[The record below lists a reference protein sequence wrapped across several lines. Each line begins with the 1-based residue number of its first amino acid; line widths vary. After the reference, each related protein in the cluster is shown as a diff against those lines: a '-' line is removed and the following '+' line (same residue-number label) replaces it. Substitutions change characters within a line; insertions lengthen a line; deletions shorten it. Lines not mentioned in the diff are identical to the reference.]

1 MESPNLKMEP
11 ANSKYD
17 FHLDVKYGPL
27 ETIDVNEIVRTNKPW
42 FNQTL
47 SQVNGSV
54 LRVGIVQG
62 EFHWHKH
69 EEEDELF
76 FVLSGKLFVDTERG
90 NFELGP
96 NEGVTVPKG
105 VLHRTR
111 ALEQTVMLMVE
122 NAGIQPAGD

>member
-1 MESPNLKMEP
+1 MQEVKPDYHFNLDIKF
-11 ANSKYD
+11 A
-17 FHLDVKYGPL
+17 PL
-27 ETIDVNEIVRTNKPW
+27 ETIDVNAIVASCRDEW

-47 SQVNGSV
+47 TQVNGSV
-54 LRVGIVQG
+54 MRVGIIRG

-69 EEEDELF
+69 DDDDELF

-111 ALEQTVMLMVE
+111 APEKVVMLMVE

>member
-1 MESPNLKMEP
+1 MTEQQQQYHFN
-11 ANSKYD
+11 
-17 FHLDVKYGPL
+17 LDVKYKPL
-27 ETIDVNEIVRTNKPW
+27 ETIDVNAVVAKCQYEW

-47 SQVNGSV
+47 TQVNGSV
-54 LRVGIVQG
+54 VRVGIIHG

-69 EEEDELF
+69 DDDDELF
-76 FVLSGKLFVDTERG
+76 FVLSGKLFVDTEQG

-111 ALEQTVMLMVE
+111 APEKVVMLMVE

>member
-1 MESPNLKMEP
+1 MQEMNPDYHFNLDIKF
-11 ANSKYD
+11 AS
-17 FHLDVKYGPL
+17 L
-27 ETIDVNEIVRTNKPW
+27 ETIDVNAIVASCHDEW

-47 SQVNGSV
+47 AQVNGSV
-54 LRVGIVQG
+54 VRVGIIHG

-69 EEEDELF
+69 DDDDELF

-105 VLHRTR
+105 ILHRTR
-111 ALEQTVMLMVE
+111 APEKVVILMVE

>member
-1 MESPNLKMEP
+1 MEATPD
-11 ANSKYD
+11 YR
-17 FHLDVKYGPL
+17 FHLDIKYAPL
-27 ETIDVNEIVRTNKPW
+27 EKIDVNDVIAKCTDPW

-47 SQVNGSV
+47 SQINGSV
-54 LRVGIVQG
+54 LRIGIVQG

-69 EEEDELF
+69 EDDDELF
-76 FVLSGKLFVDTERG
+76 YVLSGRLFVDTEGG

-96 NEGVTVPKG
+96 NEGVTVPRG

-111 ALEQTVMLMVE
+111 AMEKTVMLMIE

>member
-1 MESPNLKMEP
+1 MAETPDYKFN
-11 ANSKYD
+11 
-17 FHLDVKYGPL
+17 LDVKFAPL
-27 ETIDVNEIVRTNKPW
+27 EKIDVNDVVEQCKEQW

-54 LRVGIVQG
+54 LRIGIVQG

-69 EEEDELF
+69 DDNDELF
-76 FVLSGKLFVDTERG
+76 YVLSGHLFVDTERG

-96 NEGVTVPKG
+96 NEGVTVPRG

-111 ALEQTVMLMVE
+111 APEKVVMLMVE
-122 NAGIQPAGD
+122 NAGILPAGD

>member
-1 MESPNLKMEP
+1 MDERPSYNFNLDI
-11 ANSKYD
+11 KYA
-17 FHLDVKYGPL
+17 PL
-27 ETIDVNEIVRTNKPW
+27 EKIDLNAVVAANKEQW

-47 SQVNGSV
+47 TQINGSV
-54 LRVGIVQG
+54 LRVGIIHG

-69 EEEDELF
+69 DNDDELF
-76 FVLSGKLFVDTERG
+76 YVVSGTLYVDTERG

-105 VLHRTR
+105 VMHRTR
-111 ALEQTVMLMVE
+111 APEQVVMLMVE

>member
-1 MESPNLKMEP
+1 MSERPDYKFNLDI
-11 ANSKYD
+11 KYA
-17 FHLDVKYGPL
+17 PL
-27 ETIDVNEIVRTNKPW
+27 EKIDVNKVVAQNSEQW

-47 SQVNGSV
+47 SKINDSV
-54 LRVGIVQG
+54 LRIGIVQG

-69 EEEDELF
+69 ESDDELF
-76 FVLSGKLFVDTERG
+76 YVISGKLFVDTEQG

-96 NEGVTVPKG
+96 NEGVTVPRG

-111 ALEQTVMLMVE
+111 AEEKTVMLMIE

>member
-1 MESPNLKMEP
+1 MSSERLP
-11 ANSKYD
+11 YD
-17 FHLDVKYGPL
+17 LHLDVKFAPL
-27 ETIDVNEIVRTNKPW
+27 ETIDLNEIVAANKPW

-47 SQVNGSV
+47 SKINGSV
-54 LRVGIVQG
+54 RRVGIVEG

-69 EEEDELF
+69 EEDDELF

-96 NEGVTVPKG
+96 NQGVTVPKG

-111 ALEQTVMLMVE
+111 APEKTVVLMVE
-122 NAGIQPAGD
+122 NAGIQLEGN

>member
-1 MESPNLKMEP
+1 MDAPASPYTFN
-11 ANSKYD
+11 
-17 FHLDVKYGPL
+17 LDVKFAPL
-27 ETIDVNEIVRTNKPW
+27 ETIDVNEIVARNKPW

-47 SQVNGSV
+47 SQINGSV
-54 LRVGIVQG
+54 LRVGIVEG

-69 EEEDELF
+69 DDDDELF

-96 NEGVTVPKG
+96 NQGVTVPKG
-105 VLHRTR
+105 ILHRTR
-111 ALEQTVMLMVE
+111 AMEKTVMLMVE

>member
-1 MESPNLKMEP
+1 MIPQSPTYNFNLDI
-11 ANSKYD
+11 KYP
-17 FHLDVKYGPL
+17 PL
-27 ETIDVNEIVRTNKPW
+27 ETIDVNEVVANNKERW

-47 SQVNGSV
+47 SQINGSV

-69 EEEDELF
+69 DDDDELF
-76 FVLSGKLFVDTERG
+76 FVLSGNLFVDTEERT
-90 NFELGP
+90 FSLGP
-96 NEGVTVPKG
+96 NQGVTVPKG

-111 ALEQTVMLMVE
+111 APQKVVMLMVE